1 MKTRRE
7 IEQEALIALE
17 NIENLLAA
25 GEITKEIAEMRRL
38 AIVMLLSK
46 I

>member
-17 NIENLLAA
+17 NIENMLAA
-25 GEITKEIAEMRRL
+25 GEITKDIAEMRRL
-38 AIVMLLSK
+38 AILLILSK
-46 I
+46 